1 MRPIRLLIS
10 LSFCILTITTLLF
23 LLPARRDR
31 LGPTAPATIK
41 KKGKL
46 RALFSLQT
54 PLFPPSAIISLTDD
68 NSTFFLAR
76 PAAFG
81 PVLPANGLSGQLW
94 IGSGFGEDNLGR
106 GGRAEGELGCSDVP
120 GWDES
125 SNTPGH
131 LANGDS
137 KMKYASHTTKPDLA
151 KKEKDKTKRAD
162 ATGDRSVDEE
172 EPVVVASDTSKSDDG
187 TDDHLLKDS
196 ESRQAASSQGASKHA
211 DIQSLQESAEIAG
224 KVVLLSRGGCGFLEK
239 VKWVQ
244 RRGGKALIVGDDV
257 RGGQLVTMY
266 ARGDTTN
273 VTVPAIFTSYTTA
286 HLLSSL
292 IPYGGAFGSV
302 SVDGSKVAKLP
313 TKLSQGKGKN
323 SEGDDNKPT
332 FTRTAEASKSTSII
346 TEKSG
351 KAPSDV
357 KQASEA
363 RKGLVRSIL
372 SWIGL
377 GDNQDSSNV
386 SRRPPN
392 SGALDWVMVEDWDDD
407 KPKKTKKK
415 EVTGQKDA
423 STNPTADNFV
433 IGVHDWRDPSLLSN
447 KKDKDSSAVK
457 ARKADKTKENAKAMP
472 TNGLKLKGGSIT
484 PGSGE
489 YENPEIQAQPNGKET
504 KSASHGQ
511 TEEEK
516 PGSGDGW
523 LSHLHWGH
531 DNTEPEHH
539 DVQCAG
545 KRCTSLGS
553 SSSSPSKASEHN
565 KAKNQPN
572 HDGLWVT
579 LTPTNMSSSPFFDTL
594 LVLVVSPLATLTVVY
609 ALLLLRS
616 RIRRRRWRAPKSV
629 VERLPVRTYHTI
641 TSEASTT
648 SIATP
653 NSSSPTT
660 PLLSPGPRRIVSRS
674 SSRSRPRAR
683 TISEV
688 PGTATSSSPF
698 SLSEHHES
706 LSAQEKR
713 ENGLAEW
720 RRRYGGRQKE
730 CVVCLEEYVDGVSR
744 VMSLPCGHEFHAECI
759 TPWLTTRRRTCP
771 ICKGDVVRSV
781 QRGSLSRQ
789 SSYDSHQRDASSSD
803 DDEDEIQAQAA
814 IARNDSPTS
823 AIPMPTSSNS
833 DLELGIEEERR
844 LRSSSSRP
852 HSIVPESWRDWF
864 MGMFGGRR
872 AEPEVDRNR

>member
-23 LLPARRDR
+23 LLPAQRDQ
-31 LGPTAPATIK
+31 LGPAAPASTK

-46 RALFSLQT
+46 RALFSFQT

-81 PVLPANGLSGQLW
+81 PLLPANGLSGQLW
-94 IGSGFGEDNLGR
+94 IGSGFGENSLGR

-125 SNTPGH
+125 LNKPGH
-131 LANGDS
+131 SANGDP
-137 KMKYASHTTKPDLA
+137 KMKYTSHSTKPDLA
-151 KKEKDKTKRAD
+151 RNVKDKSKRAGAKEDQPVD
-162 ATGDRSVDEE
+162 ADESL
-172 EPVVVASDTSKSDDG
+172 VVASDMSKPDDG
-187 TDDHLLKDS
+187 TDDYLLKDS
-196 ESRQAASSQGASKHA
+196 EARKTVSSQGVSRHA

-273 VTVPAIFTSYTTA
+273 VTIPAVFTSYTTA

-292 IPYGGAFGSV
+292 IPYGHAFGAI
-302 SVDGSKVAKLP
+302 SVDGSKIAKLP
-313 TKLSQGKGKN
+313 ANLNKGKGKV
-323 SEGDDNKPT
+323 SESDDNKPR
-332 FTRTAEASKSTSII
+332 FTTTAEASKPTAVAKEK
-346 TEKSG
+346 TEKLL
-351 KAPSDV
+351 SDT
-357 KQASEA
+357 KPASPMESH
-363 RKGLVRSIL
+363 KGLIRSIM

-377 GDNQDSSNV
+377 GGSQDTSNV

-392 SGALDWVMVEDWDDD
+392 SGGLDWVMVEDWDDD
-407 KPKKTKKK
+407 KPKKTKKNK
-415 EVTGQKDA
+415 AKSKDA

-433 IGVHDWRDPSLLSN
+433 IGVHDWRDPGLLSN
-447 KKDKDSSAVK
+447 RKNQDSAAVK
-457 ARKADKTKENAKAMP
+457 AREAGKAKDSAKTVP

-489 YENPEIQAQPNGKET
+489 YENPVTHMEPNSEKKT
-504 KSASHGQ
+504 AAHGQ
-511 TEEEK
+511 TEKEK
-516 PGSGDGW
+516 SGSSGDGW
-523 LSHLHWGH
+523 FSHLHWGH
-531 DNTEPEHH
+531 DNAEPEHQ

-545 KRCTSLGS
+545 KKCTTLGP
-553 SSSSPSKASEHN
+553 SSSSPGKSSGQN
-565 KAKNQPN
+565 RAKNGPD
-572 HDGLWVT
+572 HEGLWVT

-641 TSEASTT
+641 TSETSTT

-653 NSSSPTT
+653 ISSSPST

-674 SSRSRPRAR
+674 SSRSRPRSR
-683 TISEV
+683 TTSEV
-688 PGTATSSSPF
+688 PETATSSSPF
-698 SLSEHHES
+698 SENHES

-744 VMSLPCGHEFHAECI
+744 VMSLPCGHEFHVEC
-759 TPWLTTRRRTCP
+759 
-771 ICKGDVVRSV
+771 
-781 QRGSLSRQ
+781 
-789 SSYDSHQRDASSSD
+789 
-803 DDEDEIQAQAA
+803 
-814 IARNDSPTS
+814 
-823 AIPMPTSSNS
+823 M
-833 DLELGIEEERR
+833 
-844 LRSSSSRP
+844 
-852 HSIVPESWRDWF
+852 
-864 MGMFGGRR
+864 
-872 AEPEVDRNR
+872 

>member
-23 LLPARRDR
+23 LLPAQRDH
-31 LGPTAPATIK
+31 LDLSAQPSTK

-46 RALFSLQT
+46 RALFSFQT

-81 PVLPANGLSGQLW
+81 PLLPANGLSGQLW

-120 GWDES
+120 GWDAS
-125 SNTPGH
+125 LNKPGH
-131 LANGDS
+131 IANGDP
-137 KMKYASHTTKPDLA
+137 KMKYTSHTAKQDLTRKVNGKP
-151 KKEKDKTKRAD
+151 KRAD
-162 ATGDRSVDEE
+162 AKEDRLVDAEE
-172 EPVVVASDTSKSDDG
+172 SNVVASDMFKTDDG

-196 ESRQAASSQGASKHA
+196 DARKAVSKHA

-244 RRGGKALIVGDDV
+244 RRGGKAVIVGDDV

-292 IPYGGAFGSV
+292 IPYGGAFGAISM
-302 SVDGSKVAKLP
+302 DGNKIGTFPAKLN
-313 TKLSQGKGKN
+313 KGKGKN
-323 SEGDDNKPT
+323 PESDDNKPR
-332 FTRTAEASKSTSII
+332 FTTTAEASKPTAIVKEN
-346 TEKSG
+346 TENVLSNAKS
-351 KAPSDV
+351 
-357 KQASEA
+357 ASPIESH
-363 RKGLVRSIL
+363 KGLIRSIL
-372 SWIGL
+372 SWVGL
-377 GDNQDSSNV
+377 GGNQNPSAV

-392 SGALDWVMVEDWDDD
+392 SGGLDWVMVEEWDDD
-407 KPKKTKKK
+407 RPKKTKKK
-415 EVTGQKDA
+415 GAKPKDTSA
-423 STNPTADNFV
+423 NPTADNFV
-433 IGVHDWRDPSLLSN
+433 IGVHDWRDPGLLSN
-447 KKDKDSSAVK
+447 KKTQDSSAVNLREANK
-457 ARKADKTKENAKAMP
+457 AKDNAKAAP
-472 TNGLKLKGGSIT
+472 TRGLKLKGGSIT

-489 YENPEIQAQPNGKET
+489 YENPATQIESNSEKKTATHGQMGKE
-504 KSASHGQ
+504 KSG
-511 TEEEK
+511 
-516 PGSGDGW
+516 PLGDGW

-531 DNTEPEHH
+531 DNAEHEHH
-539 DVQCAG
+539 EVQCAG
-545 KRCTSLGS
+545 KKCTILGPS
-553 SSSSPSKASEHN
+553 SSSLGKSSEQN
-565 KAKNQPN
+565 KAKNRPD
-572 HDGLWVT
+572 HEGLWVT

-641 TSEASTT
+641 SSEASTT

-653 NSSSPTT
+653 ISSSPST
-660 PLLSPGPRRIVSRS
+660 PLLSPGPRRIISRS
-674 SSRSRPRAR
+674 SSRSRPRSR
-683 TISEV
+683 TTSEV

-698 SLSEHHES
+698 SEHHES
-706 LSAQEKR
+706 ISAQEKR

-771 ICKGDVVRSV
+771 ICKGDVVRSM

-789 SSYDSHQRDASSSD
+789 NSYDRHQRDASSSD
-803 DDEDEIQAQAA
+803 EDEDEVQAQAA
-814 IARNDSPTS
+814 NNRNDSPTS
-823 AIPMPTSSNS
+823 AMPMPFSNNP

-844 LRSSSSRP
+844 SRSSSPRP
-852 HSIVPESWRDWF
+852 LPLVPERWRDWL
-864 MGMFGGRR
+864 MGFLGGRG

>member
-23 LLPARRDR
+23 LLPAQRDK
-31 LGPTAPATIK
+31 LGPTAPVTPK
-41 KKGKL
+41 KKGTL
-46 RALFSLQT
+46 RALFSFQT

-81 PVLPANGLSGQLW
+81 PLLPANGLSGQLW

-125 SNTPGH
+125 LNKPGH
-131 LANGDS
+131 IANGDP
-137 KMKYASHTTKPDLA
+137 KMKYTTHTTKPDLV
-151 KKEKDKTKRAD
+151 KKEKDKSKRAD
-162 ATGDRSVDEE
+162 AKDAEESV
-172 EPVVVASDTSKSDDG
+172 VTASDMSKPDDG

-196 ESRQAASSQGASKHA
+196 EARKTAPSQGVSKHA
-211 DIQSLQESAEIAG
+211 DIQSLQESAEITG

-292 IPYGGAFGSV
+292 IPYGGPFGAISMG
-302 SVDGSKVAKLP
+302 GSKGAKLP
-313 TKLSQGKGKN
+313 TKLNKGKGKV
-323 SEGDDNKPT
+323 SETEDNKPR
-332 FTRTAEASKSTSII
+332 FTTTAEASKPTAIVKDNA
-346 TEKSG
+346 EKMLLDA
-351 KAPSDV
+351 KP
-357 KQASEA
+357 ASPIESH
-363 RKGLVRSIL
+363 KGLIRSIL

-377 GDNQDSSNV
+377 GDDQNPSNV

-392 SGALDWVMVEDWDDD
+392 SGGLDWVMVEDWDDD
-407 KPKKTKKK
+407 KPKKSKKK
-415 EVTGQKDA
+415 EAKPQDV
-423 STNPTADNFV
+423 SMNPTADNFV
-433 IGVHDWRDPSLLSN
+433 IGVHDWRDPGLLSN
-447 KKDKDSSAVK
+447 KKNQDSSAVK
-457 ARKADKTKENAKAMP
+457 PREADRAKDNAKAVP
-472 TNGLKLKGGSIT
+472 TKDLKLKGGSIT

-489 YENPEIQAQPNGKET
+489 YENPGTHTEPSSEKKTA
-504 KSASHGQ
+504 AHGQ
-511 TEEEK
+511 MEREK
-516 PGSGDGW
+516 SGSSRDGW
-523 LSHLHWGH
+523 LSHLHWGPDH
-531 DNTEPEHH
+531 D

-545 KRCTSLGS
+545 KKCTMLGPS
-553 SSSSPSKASEHN
+553 SSLPGKSSDPN
-565 KAKNQPN
+565 KAKNGPD
-572 HDGLWVT
+572 HEGLWVT

-641 TSEASTT
+641 SSEASTT

-653 NSSSPTT
+653 ISSSPST
-660 PLLSPGPRRIVSRS
+660 PLLSPGPRRTVSRS
-674 SSRSRPRAR
+674 SSRSRPRSR
-683 TISEV
+683 TTSEV
-688 PGTATSSSPF
+688 PETATSSSPF
-698 SLSEHHES
+698 SEHHES

-744 VMSLPCGHEFHAECI
+744 VMSLPCGHEFHAEC
-759 TPWLTTRRRTCP
+759 
-771 ICKGDVVRSV
+771 
-781 QRGSLSRQ
+781 
-789 SSYDSHQRDASSSD
+789 
-803 DDEDEIQAQAA
+803 
-814 IARNDSPTS
+814 
-823 AIPMPTSSNS
+823 M
-833 DLELGIEEERR
+833 
-844 LRSSSSRP
+844 
-852 HSIVPESWRDWF
+852 
-864 MGMFGGRR
+864 
-872 AEPEVDRNR
+872 

>member
-23 LLPARRDR
+23 LLPAHRGQ
-31 LGPTAPATIK
+31 LNSTPPAPTK

-46 RALFSLQT
+46 RALFSFST

-81 PVLPANGLSGQLW
+81 PMLPANGLSGQLW

-125 SNTPGH
+125 LNKPGH
-131 LANGDS
+131 TANGYP
-137 KMKYASHTTKPDLA
+137 KMKYTSHTTKPDLA
-151 KKEKDKTKRAD
+151 KKEKDKSKRANAKQDQLVD
-162 ATGDRSVDEE
+162 AE
-172 EPVVVASDTSKSDDG
+172 EPPLVASDMSKPNDG

-196 ESRQAASSQGASKHA
+196 DARKAPSSQGVSKHA

-239 VKWVQ
+239 IKWVQ

-292 IPYGGAFGSV
+292 IPYGRAFGAISA
-302 SVDGSKVAKLP
+302 DGSRVAKLP
-313 TKLSQGKGKN
+313 TNLNKGKGKTLV
-323 SEGDDNKPT
+323 SDDNKPR
-332 FTRTAEASKSTSII
+332 FTTTAEASKPTAIVKEN
-346 TEKSG
+346 TEKVL
-351 KAPSDV
+351 SDT
-357 KQASEA
+357 KPASPIESQ
-363 RKGLVRSIL
+363 KGLMRSIL

-377 GDNQDSSNV
+377 GGHQDTSDI

-392 SGALDWVMVEDWDDD
+392 SGALDWVMVEDWDED

-415 EVTGQKDA
+415 QTKPKDA
-423 STNPTADNFV
+423 NTNPTADNFV
-433 IGVHDWRDPSLLSN
+433 IGVHDWRDSGLLSN
-447 KKDKDSSAVK
+447 RKNQESSAVK
-457 ARKADKTKENAKAMP
+457 PRKADKAKDKAKAVPMK
-472 TNGLKLKGGSIT
+472 GLKLKGGSIT

-489 YENPEIQAQPNGKET
+489 YENPGTHTELNSKEKT
-504 KSASHGQ
+504 AAHGQ
-511 TEEEK
+511 TEKEK
-516 PGSGDGW
+516 SGPSGDGW

-531 DNTEPEHH
+531 DDAEPEQH

-545 KRCTSLGS
+545 KKCTILGS
-553 SSSSPSKASEHN
+553 SSSLPGKSSEQD
-565 KAKNQPN
+565 KAKNGPD
-572 HDGLWVT
+572 HEGLWVT

-653 NSSSPTT
+653 ISSSPST

-683 TISEV
+683 TTSEV
-688 PGTATSSSPF
+688 PETATSSSPF
-698 SLSEHHES
+698 SEQQES
-706 LSAQEKR
+706 ISAQEKR

-744 VMSLPCGHEFHAECI
+744 VMSLPCGHEFHAEC
-759 TPWLTTRRRTCP
+759 
-771 ICKGDVVRSV
+771 
-781 QRGSLSRQ
+781 
-789 SSYDSHQRDASSSD
+789 
-803 DDEDEIQAQAA
+803 
-814 IARNDSPTS
+814 
-823 AIPMPTSSNS
+823 M
-833 DLELGIEEERR
+833 
-844 LRSSSSRP
+844 
-852 HSIVPESWRDWF
+852 
-864 MGMFGGRR
+864 
-872 AEPEVDRNR
+872 